1 MSKLLSA
8 VGGAVA
14 ATAFWGMVG
23 LSGQSHGQSATE
35 KLPPGVVARVNDFTI
50 SAEDILARLN
60 EVEKANTG
68 KGQFIRPAYSY
79 LMYLE
84 VLRAEAKRLGV
95 TTTEEERR
103 ELTRQQVDAAKAEL
117 HRRHAGQVPWERF
130 VKEMGHTPESFEAYV
145 YDRTEQ
151 VLLKRR
157 LIWHWEYSCPGVGYL
172 QFISRSEAGAT
183 KVRDEMVVKLEAVR
197 KRIAARP
204 APPPGEPT
212 PRSLMWPPGTEFANV
227 ELKEEFW
234 AIAQI
239 KSESKRDI
247 VHDSWLDAPL
257 VEPVHTMLYETLKPG
272 EISEVVRIN
281 DDMYV
286 VVFLDRKSPGSK
298 EPFANL
304 KEMLDARTD
313 PNESQYQ
320 RWVMAVLRGSRYHLE
335 YRIPGEPD
343 RKVLDAEGNETGKD
357 GGNKAGSDAAKP
369 DGEPQ
374 PSKNPEGPAPNSGT
388 GK

>member
-1 MSKLLSA
+1 MSKFLSA

-14 ATAFWGMVG
+14 ATAFWGIVG
-23 LSGQSHGQSATE
+23 LSGHSHGQSASE
-35 KLPPGVVARVNDFTI
+35 KLPPGVVARVNDRTI
-50 SAEDILARLN
+50 TAEDIIARLN

-84 VLRAEAKRLGV
+84 ILRAEAQRLGV

-103 ELTRQQVDAAKAEL
+103 ELTKQQVDAAKAEL

-130 VKEMGHTPESFEAYV
+130 VLEMGHTPESFETYV

-157 LIWHWEYSCPGVGYL
+157 LIWHWEYTCPGVGYL
-172 QFISRSEAGAT
+172 QFISRTEAGAI
-183 KVRDEMVVKLEAVR
+183 KVRDEMVVKLEAIR
-197 KRIAARP
+197 QRIAARP
-204 APPPGEPT
+204 APPPGDPT
-212 PRSLMWPPGTEFANV
+212 PRSLMWPPGTEFANI

-247 VHDSWLDAPL
+247 VHDAWADAPL
-257 VEPVHTMLYETLKPG
+257 IEPVHTLLFETLKPG
-272 EISEVVRIN
+272 EISEVVRVN

-304 KEMLDARTD
+304 KEMLDTRPD
-313 PNESQYQ
+313 PNENQYE
-320 RWVMAVLRGSRYHLE
+320 RWIRAVLRGSRYQVE

-343 RKVLDAEGNETGKD
+343 RKTLDAEGGEAGKEAGKD
-357 GGNKAGSDAAKP
+357 SAKPAGGDQPAKAPQDQPPPDSSTGGN
-369 DGEPQ
+369 
-374 PSKNPEGPAPNSGT
+374 